1 MRRHALALL
10 EVSDLTFGYTDD
22 AVFQNVTFRLEA
34 GERASLVAPNGFG
47 KSTLLRVI
55 VGELAP
61 DRGSVLLKKDARVGY
76 CRQSHELPTEGSV
89 GDVLFSGFEELV
101 ALRAE
106 LAEAQR
112 RAASGAAADL
122 DRLAELTDRHQ
133 DTGADQL
140 ERRVEMIAS
149 RLGFAQ
155 SDLDRSVSSL
165 SGGERGRLQLG
176 LVLAKEPELLLLDEP
191 TNHLD
196 LDTIRWLEP
205 YLVGWR
211 GAVLVVSHDRA
222 FLDAVCPITLELGR
236 TSLRAYPLPY
246 SSYHEARAADLE
258 RERKLAEQQA
268 AFVAKTEDFVRRNLA
283 GQKTKQAQSRRK
295 MLSKLQRAERPE
307 DVWAAASRVR
317 FRFADAPRSGDIV
330 LEGNGLG
337 ATRGGRELFSGF
349 DLLVRRGD
357 RIGIVG
363 PNGCGKSTLLSLL
376 AGRGEAT
383 DRGSVRR
390 GTNVCDGYFDQH
402 LGTLDPARTCVEEI
416 RSVRGDLNV
425 DGARQYL
432 ARFRFYGED
441 PLRPIRSLSGG
452 ELTRL
457 ALAKLL
463 LEPRNSLF
471 LDEPTN
477 HLDIPATEILEEAL
491 LGFPGSVILISHDRR
506 FLETVTTRTVSFRA
520 GKLDL
525 YEGGFLDYV
534 QMLNRRQAAKAS
546 AERSGGRRA
555 TGASQGQES
564 SPAPDS
570 PDSGEPTSGAEK
582 HRVRREAARRL
593 ERQRRRVTELERAIA
608 KREQELA
615 ELRQKLQASPAEDW
629 ERLHEWATQERE
641 LSEAVERLMSEW
653 ARVSDEL
660 ATLDGLPE
668 AGQ

>member
-1 MRRHALALL
+1 MRRHAVALL
-10 EVSDLTFGYTDD
+10 EISDLTFGYTDD
-22 AVFQNVTFRLEA
+22 AVFENVTFRLEA
-34 GERASLVAPNGFG
+34 GDRASLVAPNGFG
-47 KSTLLRVI
+47 KTTLLRVI
-55 VGELAP
+55 AGELSA
-61 DRGSVLLKKDARVGY
+61 DRGSVVLKKDTQVGY
-76 CRQSHELPTEGSV
+76 CRQSHELPVGGTV
-89 GDVLFSGFEELV
+89 GDVLFSGFEELL

-106 LAEAQR
+106 LADAQR

-122 DRLAELTDRHQ
+122 NRLAELTDRHQ

-149 RLGFAQ
+149 RLGFAHA
-155 SDLDRSVSSL
+155 DLDRPVVSL

-176 LVLAKEPELLLLDEP
+176 LVLANEPALLLLDEP

-205 YLVGWR
+205 YLVGWK

-236 TSLRAYPLPY
+236 TSLRAFPLPY

-295 MLSKLQRAERPE
+295 MLSKLQRTERPE
-307 DVWAAASRVR
+307 DVWAAAGRVR
-317 FRFADAPRSGDIV
+317 FQFAEAPRSGDIV
-330 LEGNGLG
+330 LEAHGLG
-337 ATRGGRELFSGF
+337 ATRGGRELFTEF

-363 PNGCGKSTLLSLL
+363 PNGCGKTTLLSLL
-376 AGRGEAT
+376 AGLGNAT
-383 DRGSVRR
+383 DQGNVRR
-390 GTNVCDGYFDQH
+390 GANVCDGYFDQH
-402 LGTLDPARTCVEEI
+402 LGTLDAARTCVEEI
-416 RSVRGDLNV
+416 RSVRGDLNT

-463 LEPRNSLF
+463 MEPRNLLF

-491 LGFPGSVILISHDRR
+491 TGFPGSAILISHDRR
-506 FLETVTTRTVSFRA
+506 FLETVTTRTVSFHA
-520 GKLDL
+520 DKLDL
-525 YEGGFLDYV
+525 YEGSFLDYV
-534 QMLNRRQAAKAS
+534 QMLERRRAAEA
-546 AERSGGRRA
+546 GGQPNGRRA
-555 TGASQGQES
+555 GQKDAENAD
-564 SPAPDS
+564 PAA
-570 PDSGEPTSGAEK
+570 TLVSGAER
-582 HRVRREAARRL
+582 HRARREAARRL

-615 ELRQKLQASPAEDW
+615 KLRQKLQASPTEDW

-641 LSEAVERLMSEW
+641 LSEAVERLMTEW

-660 ATLDGLPE
+660 TALDDLPE
-668 AGQ
+668 DGP